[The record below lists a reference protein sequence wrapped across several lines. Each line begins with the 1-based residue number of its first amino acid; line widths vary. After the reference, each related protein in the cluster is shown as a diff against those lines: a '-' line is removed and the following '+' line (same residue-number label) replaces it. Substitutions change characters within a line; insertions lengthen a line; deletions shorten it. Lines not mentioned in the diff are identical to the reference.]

1 MVVYRCKIK
10 ANQVRKMKNT
20 KLGAVES
27 HFADLVWEN
36 EPLTTSEL
44 IKICEKELNWK
55 RTTTYTVL
63 KRLSDRGL
71 FQYVDGV
78 VSAKISRDD
87 FYSLQSKNFVDEAFN
102 GSLPAFLAAFTSKKK
117 LSKEEVSEIKK
128 LIDSYEGE

>member
-1 MVVYRCKIK
+1 
-10 ANQVRKMKNT
+10 MKNT

-78 VSAKISRDD
+78 VTAKISRDD
-87 FYSLQSKNFVDEAFN
+87 FYSMQSKNFVDEAFN
-102 GSLPAFLAAFTSKKK
+102 GSLPAFLTAFTSSR
-117 LSKEEVSEIKK
+117 LYSIFRYLREIERSGRQQ
-128 LIDSYEGE
+128 LFDA

>member
-1 MVVYRCKIK
+1 ME
-10 ANQVRKMKNT
+10 NT

-36 EPLTTSEL
+36 EPLSTAEL

-87 FYSLQSKNFVDEAFN
+87 FYSMQSKNFVDKAFN
-102 GSLPAFLAAFTSKKK
+102 GSLPAFLAAFTAKKK
-117 LSKEEVSEIKK
+117 LSKEEVAEIKK
-128 LIDSYEGE
+128 LIDSCEGE

>member
-1 MVVYRCKIK
+1 
-10 ANQVRKMKNT
+10 MKNT

-63 KRLSDRGL
+63 KRLSDRG
-71 FQYVDGV
+71 
-78 VSAKISRDD
+78 D
-87 FYSLQSKNFVDEAFN
+87 FSVC
-102 GSLPAFLAAFTSKKK
+102 GRC
-117 LSKEEVSEIKK
+117 
-128 LIDSYEGE
+128 SYC